1 MVADALLASWRDTPA
16 RRAIVDFVARVTA
29 DGGAEFVAPADR
41 VAVFDNDGTLWSE
54 KPIPIQ
60 LDFTLFRLAELANED
75 PSLRA
80 RQPYKAA
87 IERDYRWLGDAMV
100 THYRGDDADLG
111 VLLAAVESAFAGMS
125 VEGFSAE
132 VMTWLGTAA
141 HPVLHRPYMSCVFV
155 PMVELLR
162 YLEANGFTTYIAS
175 GGDRDFMRP
184 FAEQLYGIPPERI
197 IGSAPGLDFHAGED
211 DTELLYKSK
220 IEFFDDGVQK
230 PMRIWSRIGR
240 RPLVA
245 GETPTATSRCCASPA
260 APAATGCACWC
271 CTTTPS
277 ASSTTR
283 PAPRTRWRLRPIVR
297 GRWSASRP
305 TGRRSS
311 RSSRPCPGPGRR
323 PRRRLA
329 HEPRLPGEQ
338 QTGSI
343 SRRVAPRARVWVTL
357 PACLSPSASPLVAAP
372 AAAGRLRGACSDAG
386 CAM

>member
-1 MVADALLASWRDTPA
+1 MVADAVLASWRDTPA
-16 RRAIVDFVARVTA
+16 RRAIVDFVARVTD
-29 DGGAEFVAPADR
+29 DGGAGYVDPADR

-100 THYRGDDADLG
+100 KHYRGDDADLG

-125 VEGFSAE
+125 VESFGAE

-141 HPVLHRPYMSCVFV
+141 HPVLHRPYLSCAFT

-220 IEFFDDGVQK
+220 IEFFDDGPEK
-230 PMRIWSRIGR
+230 PVRIWSRIGR

-245 GETPTATSRCCASPA
+245 AGNSNGDIPMLRFAARTRDLDSLRLLVLHDDAEREFNYQAGAEDALQLAADRSWTVVSIATDWATVFPQFPPVPRTRSAADEGATSR
-260 APAATGCACWC
+260 APVG
-271 CTTTPS
+271 
-277 ASSTTR
+277 
-283 PAPRTRWRLRPIVR
+283 
-297 GRWSASRP
+297 G
-305 TGRRSS
+305 
-311 RSSRPCPGPGRR
+311 
-323 PRRRLA
+323 
-329 HEPRLPGEQ
+329 
-338 QTGSI
+338 
-343 SRRVAPRARVWVTL
+343 
-357 PACLSPSASPLVAAP
+357 
-372 AAAGRLRGACSDAG
+372 
-386 CAM
+386 